1 MVYCKQDI
9 EQQNRVTEEGD
20 KGRLEQLHRVEGRK

>member
-1 MVYCKQDI
+1 MVYCEQDI
-9 EQQNRVTEEGD
+9 EWQDRKIEEGD